1 MTERHKNLIRDKE
14 KIRKQKYRQNLKE
27 KKLAQQIC
35 QSQATEP
42 TFNTYKTP
50 QSLRRAING
59 AARKLPYSPGKKA
72 AVMKGLAKAVGF
84 KIYEKTT
91 PKASGKA
98 ISSELME
105 QVRNFF
111 NCPDI
116 VHTMPGMKD
125 EITFWEKGVKTTEI
139 LPDHF
144 LEKLMKYTV
153 SQQITLTM
161 LSFLSSVN

>member
-1 MTERHKNLIRDKE
+1 MTERHKNLIRDQE
-14 KIRKQKYRQNLKE
+14 KIRKQKNRQNLKE
-27 KKLAQQIC
+27 NKLTQQIC

-42 TFNTYKTP
+42 TVSTYKTP
-50 QSLRRAING
+50 QSLGKAING
-59 AARKLPYSPGKKA
+59 GARKLPYSPRKKA
-72 AVMKGLAKAVGF
+72 AVMKDLAKAAGF
-84 KIYEKTT
+84 KIDEKTT

-116 VHTMPGMKD
+116 VHIMPGMKD

-139 LPDHF
+139 LSDHF

-153 SQQITLTM
+153 CQQITLTT
-161 LSFLSSVN
+161 LGFLSSVN